1 MQVIYLN
8 DYYEKEEAVVKA
20 YGISCARV
28 NYPFRG
34 SVSEIQENSIF
45 RGPKM
50 KVAAYSEFIQN
61 LEKIGCSTLVGLDDF
76 EKISNAIRPTTIL
89 ISIMFANN
97 EIGTVQPIEDIA
109 EIANRLIESDLKYP
123 LFVRSDIE
131 SAAKYVGVDACTLR
145 SSNVNEIKMVL
156 EPIHRFIASA
166 GTIIMKEIVSV
177 KKTDGKTIEYRA
189 IVVNGKII
197 CFDYNPSSGLPL
209 PESLSCAWQFEDCIN
224 IASKNGLH
232 GAYFVDFGV
241 DENENLFV
249 VECKN
254 IINGTIN
261 NMNAFAEGLTKVV
274 MD

>member
-8 DYYEKEEAVVKA
+8 DFYEKEETVIKS
-20 YGISCARV
+20 YGIPCERV
-28 NYPFRG
+28 NYPFQD
-34 SVSEIQENSIF
+34 SITEIQGTSIF

-50 KVAAYSEFIQN
+50 KVAAYSEFIHN
-61 LEKIGCSTLVGLDDF
+61 LEKIGYSAFVGLDDF
-76 EKISNAIRPTTIL
+76 VKISDAIEYTRCFDKYAPKVITFDIK
-89 ISIMFANN
+89 
-97 EIGTVQPIEDIA
+97 EDIE
-109 EIANRLIESDLKYP
+109 EIANRLTESDLKYP

-145 SSNVNEIKMVL
+145 SADVNEIKTVL
-156 EPIHRFIASA
+156 EPIHKYIASA

-177 KKTDGKTIEYRA
+177 KKIAGKTIEYRA
-189 IVVNGKII
+189 IVVKGKII
-197 CFDYNPSSGLPL
+197 CFDYDPSSVLPRPETL
-209 PESLSCAWQFEDCIN
+209 PCAWQFEDCIN

-254 IINGTIN
+254 IINGTIKN
-261 NMNAFAEGLTKVV
+261 VNAFAEGLTKVV
-274 MD
+274 VD

>member
-50 KVAAYSEFIQN
+50 KVAAYSEFLQN

-76 EKISNAIRPTTIL
+76 EKISNAIEYTRCFDKYAPKVITFDIK
-89 ISIMFANN
+89 
-97 EIGTVQPIEDIA
+97 EDIA

>member
-1 MQVIYLN
+1 MQVVYLN
-8 DYYEKEEAVVKA
+8 DCYEKEETIIRE
-20 YGISCARV
+20 YGIPCARV
-28 NYPFRG
+28 DYPFQG
-34 SVSEIQENSIF
+34 DMAEIQEVSIF

-61 LEKIGCSTLVGLDDF
+61 LQKIGCSALVGLDDF
-76 EKISNAIRPTTIL
+76 VRISDAIEYTKCFSHYAPKVITFDIKK
-89 ISIMFANN
+89 
-97 EIGTVQPIEDIA
+97 EIT
-109 EIANRLIESDLKYP
+109 EIASLLIESDLKYP

-145 SSNVNEIKMVL
+145 SADVNEIKAVL
-156 EPIHRFIASA
+156 EPIHRFVANA

-177 KKTDGKTIEYRA
+177 KKIDGKTIEYRA

-197 CFDYNPSSGLPL
+197 CFDYDPASGLPH
-209 PESLSCAWQFEDCIN
+209 PELLSCAWQFEDCIN
-224 IASKNGLH
+224 MASKNGLH

-254 IINGTIN
+254 IINGTIKN
-261 NMNAFAEGLTKVV
+261 IGAFAEGLAKIV
-274 MD
+274 MS